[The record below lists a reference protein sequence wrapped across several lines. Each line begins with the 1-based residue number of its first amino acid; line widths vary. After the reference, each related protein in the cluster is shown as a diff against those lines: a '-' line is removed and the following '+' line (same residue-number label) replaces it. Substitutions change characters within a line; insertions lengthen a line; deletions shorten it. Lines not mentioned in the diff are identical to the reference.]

1 MISSVRKWRMV
12 TCAPALL
19 LLLVL
24 ALFIPSRCDASGITV
39 ATVDGDITPVTADYL
54 KKSLHAAAQRGD
66 RLFLIELDT
75 PGGLESSMREIIKEM
90 LASTVPVAVF
100 VAPSGARAGSA
111 GAIITL
117 AADIAAMAPGTNIGA
132 AHPVSFGAVP
142 DKVMEQKILNDSA
155 AYAEGVATRRGRNG
169 AVAVKMV
176 RESISLPADKALS
189 ERVVDLLAAD
199 RADLLRKLEGRVVRR
214 GGKDIPLSLAGAE
227 VTVRPMSSVQKI
239 MEVVS
244 DPDIAYILMIVGV
257 LGLMVEL
264 ANPGVILPGV
274 VGGVSLVLALFG
286 FETLPVNFAGVLLIL
301 LAIVFLIAEI
311 KIVSHGMLTVAG
323 VISLV
328 FGSLMLYDDSDPAL
342 RVSWSVIAV
351 AACSLVG
358 FSLFAVSRA
367 VRAHR
372 AQPTTGREGLIGET
386 GQAVTALEPGGKIF
400 VRGEY
405 WDCLSEEPL
414 AAGEP
419 VVVTGIDGMVLRVRR
434 ENRSQ

>member
-1 MISSVRKWRMV
+1 MIFFRNQHSLHSVV
-12 TCAPALL
+12 SAFLL
-19 LLLVL
+19 LLTLS
-24 ALFIPSRCDASGITV
+24 IPSLGIASGITV
-39 ATVDGDITPVTADYL
+39 APVDGDITPVTADYL
-54 KKSLHAAAQRGD
+54 KKNLHAAAQRGD
-66 RLFLIELDT
+66 RLVLIELDT
-75 PGGLESSMREIIKEM
+75 PGGLESSMREIIKVI
-90 LASTVPVAVF
+90 LASPVPIAVF

-132 AHPVSFGAVP
+132 AHPVSFGEAP
-142 DKVMEQKILNDSA
+142 DKVMAQKILNDSS
-155 AYAEGVATRRGRNG
+155 AYAEGIATRRGRNS

-176 RESISLPADKALS
+176 RESASLAAEKALS
-189 ERVVDLLAAD
+189 ERVIDLIAFD
-199 RADLLRKLEGRVVRR
+199 RADLLRKLEGRVIRR
-214 GGKDIPLSLAGAE
+214 DGKDIPLHLTGAE
-227 VTVRPMSSVQKI
+227 VTVRPMSSVQNI

-257 LGLMVEL
+257 LGLLVEL

-274 VGGVSLVLALFG
+274 VGGVSLILALFG

-301 LAIVFLIAEI
+301 LAMVFLIAEI

-323 VISLV
+323 VVSLV
-328 FGSLMLYDDSDPAL
+328 LGSLMLYDDSDPAL

-367 VRAHR
+367 VRAHQAR
-372 AQPTTGREGLIGET
+372 PTTGREGLIGET
-386 GQAVTALEPGGKIF
+386 GRAVTDLAPEGKVF

-405 WDCLSEEPL
+405 WNARCQESVVS
-414 AAGEP
+414 GEP
-419 VVVTGIDGMVLRVRR
+419 VEVTGIEGMELKVRR
-434 ENRSQ
+434 L